1 MDVRVIAATNRDLQQ
16 AVEDREFR
24 DDLYY
29 RLNVI
34 EIRLPPLRERRDD
47 IPLLAGDFVERLS
60 HELGKDVAEISAG
73 ALKLLMDYD
82 WPGNVRELENAV
94 ERAIVTAKARVL
106 TEDDFGFL
114 SRKMESGGNGRV
126 PVNVTLQELERQADR
141 GGDSAD
147 EWEYQRGRGGA
158 GDRPVDVVRED
169 QAIRHPADVAE
180 LRKEV
185 RDLAG
190 NFACS
195 RLSAGPS
202 RLKRRLRPR
211 LAAPYQPDAGHT
223 ARLNNKRPA

>member
-1 MDVRVIAATNRDLQQ
+1 LQQ

-126 PVNVTLQELERQADR
+126 PVNVTLQELERQAIAAAIQRTSGNIKEAAAALGIDR
-141 GGDSAD
+141 STLY
-147 EWEYQRGRGGA
+147 EK
-158 GDRPVDVVRED
+158 
-169 QAIRHPADVAE
+169 I
-180 LRKEV
+180 
-185 RDLAG
+185 
-190 NFACS
+190 
-195 RLSAGPS
+195 
-202 RLKRRLRPR
+202 KRYEIPR
-211 LAAPYQPDAGHT
+211 MW
-223 ARLNNKRPA
+223 RN